1 MNLDPRARDS
11 SQVRLIRAGV
21 FNNTEIAMR
30 RTTFPLLSLALGLG
44 ALFPWIASA
53 DDDHGRE
60 IVTVAFGAGLNTAQ
74 PGNSANHHVIPDTIR
89 ISAGDVISFNVAGLH
104 AIRVYANG
112 VKLRDVKA
120 NIPQECQVNPP
131 QASCAGLGGT
141 VVPTVFYA
149 GLNAIP
155 LVTPPNPAPPPPPPF
170 VAPSVAVNRIESV
183 TFPEPGRYLV
193 ICAVLEHFNDAMMA
207 WIDVRP
213 RGKGN
218 GHDDHDG
225 HHD

>member
-1 MNLDPRARDS
+1 
-11 SQVRLIRAGV
+11 
-21 FNNTEIAMR
+21 MR
-30 RTTFPLLSLALGLG
+30 PTTLPLLSLALGFGTLLPG
-44 ALFPWIASA
+44 MASA
-53 DDDHGRE
+53 DDDHGRD

-112 VKLRDVKA
+112 VKLADVKA
-120 NIPQECQVNPP
+120 NVPQECQVNPP
-131 QASCAGLGGT
+131 QASCNGLGGT
-141 VVPTVFYA
+141 VVPTVPLGNVPTLYV

-155 LVTPPNPAPPPPPPF
+155 LVTPPNPPPPPPPPF

-193 ICAVLEHFNDAMMA
+193 ICAVLEHFNDGMLA

-213 RGKGN
+213 RGKG
-218 GHDDHDG
+218 HDDHD
-225 HHD
+225 

>member
-1 MNLDPRARDS
+1 
-11 SQVRLIRAGV
+11 
-21 FNNTEIAMR
+21 MR
-30 RTTFPLLSLALGLG
+30 RTTLPPLSLAFGFGTLL
-44 ALFPWIASA
+44 PCIASA
-53 DDDHGRE
+53 DDDRGRE

-74 PGNSANHHVIPDTIR
+74 PGNSANHHVIPDTIK

-120 NIPQECQVNPP
+120 NVPQECQVNPP
-131 QASCAGLGGT
+131 QASCNGLGGT
-141 VVPTVFYA
+141 VVPTVPVGTVPVFYA

-155 LVTPPNPAPPPPPPF
+155 LVTPPNPAPPAPPPF
-170 VAPSVAVNRIESV
+170 AAPSVAVNRIESV

-193 ICAVLEHFNDAMMA
+193 ICAVLEHFNDGMLA

-213 RGKGN
+213 RGKGD
-218 GHDDHDG
+218 GHDDH
-225 HHD
+225 HDH

>member
-1 MNLDPRARDS
+1 ML
-11 SQVRLIRAGV
+11 
-21 FNNTEIAMR
+21 
-30 RTTFPLLSLALGLG
+30 PLLAFAFGSGTLLSGLA
-44 ALFPWIASA
+44 FA

-89 ISAGDVISFNVAGLH
+89 IQAGDVISFNVAGLH
-104 AIRVYANG
+104 AIRVYAKG
-112 VKLRDVKA
+112 VKLADVKA
-120 NIPQECQVNPP
+120 NVPQECQVNPP
-131 QASCAGLGGT
+131 QASCNGLGGT
-141 VVPTVFYA
+141 VVPTVPVGGLPLFYA

-170 VAPSVAVNRIESV
+170 VAPSAAINRIESV

-193 ICAVLEHFNDAMMA
+193 ICAVLEHFNDGMMA
-207 WIDVRP
+207 WIDARP
-213 RGKGN
+213 AGKGN
-218 GHDDHDG
+218 GQDEHG